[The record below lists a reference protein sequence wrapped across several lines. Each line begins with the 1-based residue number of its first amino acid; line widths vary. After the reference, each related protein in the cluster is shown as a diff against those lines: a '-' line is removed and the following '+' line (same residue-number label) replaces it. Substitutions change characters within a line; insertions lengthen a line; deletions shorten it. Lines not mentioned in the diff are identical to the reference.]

1 MPYLSNFTVNHEVLT
16 FDIHNLSHSFLNAL
30 RRLIISNIETIAFRT
45 EYGKES
51 DITIHKNTSS
61 LHNEFVAHRISLLP
75 VHYDSKKI
83 ADFDSSKLEF
93 FIDVTNTST
102 KSLDITT
109 DHIQIR
115 DLTKE
120 PSVLLSKDACRKFF
134 PPNRITGDYI
144 IINRLKPNRT
154 GNPDDGE
161 QLYITMKADKSIGK
175 EHARYTPTCVSI
187 FTNMRDENKI
197 KEELANRLKQKDIEL
212 NAQNNKSLTEEDKIE
227 FIKAF
232 MVSEADRYF
241 HTDAEDEPNA
251 FNFTIESDGRIQSHN
266 IFDKALF
273 VLEKHI
279 DAFMRKINDESQLEI
294 EKSDTVML
302 AYDFIFEDEDYTMCY
317 LYQNYIYQFFQNIED
332 PKVKFVG
339 CNVPHPLENKM
350 VIRIGLIDTS
360 LNPDYIKSLFNETS
374 KEIKKIIGLL
384 KNEMKANKSFVLDR

>member
-1 MPYLSNFTVNHEVLT
+1 
-16 FDIHNLSHSFLNAL
+16 
-30 RRLIISNIETIAFRT
+30 
-45 EYGKES
+45 
-51 DITIHKNTSS
+51 
-61 LHNEFVAHRISLLP
+61 
-75 VHYDSKKI
+75 
-83 ADFDSSKLEF
+83 
-93 FIDVTNTST
+93 
-102 KSLDITT
+102 
-109 DHIQIR
+109 
-115 DLTKE
+115 
-120 PSVLLSKDACRKFF
+120 
-134 PPNRITGDYI
+134 
-144 IINRLKPNRT
+144 
-154 GNPDDGE
+154 
-161 QLYITMKADKSIGK
+161 
-175 EHARYTPTCVSI
+175 
-187 FTNMRDENKI
+187 MRDENKI

-212 NAQNNKSLTEEDKIE
+212 NAQNNKSLTEEDKVN
-227 FIKAF
+227 FIKSF

-266 IFDKALF
+266 IFDKALH
-273 VLEKHI
+273 VLEEHI
-279 DAFMRKINDESQLEI
+279 DTFMKKINDESQLEI
-294 EKSDTVML
+294 EKSDTVLL